1 MNYYKYLLFAI
12 LSYSFINY
20 QYFLRPETIIE
31 IVIGNVLIF
40 IVLEYIILH
49 KYSLNIPFINNKKNN
64 KKKYKDDSDDSDNSN
79 NSNESSE
86 EKSKESLIDNDSLE
100 LLINE
105 QDEEEIIH
113 QANRPPYLNY

>member
-31 IVIGNVLIF
+31 IVFGNVLIF
-40 IVLEYIILH
+40 FVLEYIILH
-49 KYSLNIPFINNKKNN
+49 KYTLNLPFIKNKKKN
-64 KKKYKDDSDDSDNSN
+64 KKKYKDDSDDSDE
-79 NSNESSE
+79 SNESSE
-86 EKSKESLIDNDSLE
+86 EKSKDSLIDNDSLE